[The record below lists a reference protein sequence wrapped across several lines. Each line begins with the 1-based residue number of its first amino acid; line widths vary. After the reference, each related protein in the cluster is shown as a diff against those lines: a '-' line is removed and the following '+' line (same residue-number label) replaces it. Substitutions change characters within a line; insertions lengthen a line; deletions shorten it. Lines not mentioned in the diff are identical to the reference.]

1 MSEQKEQ
8 RNNSGSI
15 FKNDKKG
22 NENWPDYQGKAVVDG
37 VEYYTSIWV
46 KKSASGT
53 MYMSQT
59 FKPVVQTSITEQHEQ
74 KMQEQKQD
82 QQIED
87 LPF

>member
-1 MSEQKEQ
+1 MSETKEQ
-8 RNNSGSI
+8 RNNAGVI

-22 NENWPDYQGKAVVDG
+22 NENWADYQGKAVVDG

-59 FKPVVQTSITEQHEQ
+59 FKPVVQMSVTEAHEQ
-74 KMQEQKQD
+74 KMEQNQNT
-82 QQIED
+82 QED
-87 LPF
+87 LPY